1 MKKLLILIL
10 ATLFSAGI
18 SAKIQLPALLQDN
31 MVLQQQTEANL
42 WGKAEP
48 QKKVTVITSWDKKKY
63 TTQADEN
70 GAWKVAVST
79 PAAGG
84 PYSITIS
91 DGDKIELNNIM
102 IGEVWIC
109 AGQSNMQMP
118 VAGFKGQPVDGSNEA
133 ILEGAK
139 DKNIRMFIV
148 KREISQTPLDD

>member
-1 MKKLLILIL
+1 MFSVCIFAA
-10 ATLFSAGI
+10 ATL
-18 SAKIQLPALLQDN
+18 SAKVQLPALLQDN

-42 WGKAEP
+42 WGKADP
-48 QKKVTVITSWDKKKY
+48 QKKVTVTTSWDKEKY

-91 DGDKIELNNIM
+91 VGDKIELNNVM

-109 AGQSNMQMP
+109 SGQ
-118 VAGFKGQPVDGSNEA
+118 
-133 ILEGAK
+133 
-139 DKNIRMFIV
+139 
-148 KREISQTPLDD
+148 

>member
-1 MKKLLILIL
+1 MKKLFMFSVCIFAA
-10 ATLFSAGI
+10 ATL
-18 SAKIQLPALLQDN
+18 SAKVQLPALLQDN

-42 WGKAEP
+42 WGKADP
-48 QKKVTVITSWDKKKY
+48 QKKVTVTTSWDKEKY

-91 DGDKIELNNIM
+91 DGDKVELNNVM

-109 AGQSNMQMP
+109 SGQSNMQMP
-118 VAGFKGQPVDGSNEA
+118 VAGGIRRTTGSRFK
-133 ILEGAK
+133 
-139 DKNIRMFIV
+139 
-148 KREISQTPLDD
+148 